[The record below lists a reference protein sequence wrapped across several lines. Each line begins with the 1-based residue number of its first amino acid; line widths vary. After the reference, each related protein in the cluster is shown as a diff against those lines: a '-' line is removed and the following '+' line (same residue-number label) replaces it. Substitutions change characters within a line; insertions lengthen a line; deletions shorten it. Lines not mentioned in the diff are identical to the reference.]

1 MALYVAISPI
11 ALTAQRRQYCCG
23 PDRGLRRRGPVRL
36 DSERRVHQHLR
47 LQLGRLALADARPHR
62 RRAHID
68 PSQRLRLRQRLRS
81 ALDQQSHRHGLQ
93 ARSRLRC
100 GRSRRDPAPLRLK
113 GHLANV
119 AHYTRLDCSTHS
131 LAYHHHVRSAR
142 TRWAGSMTRRRS
154 REAVSSYA
162 RSAAAAP
169 LGRLPLLTDG

>member
-68 PSQRLRLRQRLRS
+68 PAS
-81 ALDQQSHRHGLQ
+81 ASAFASASAQPSTS
-93 ARSRLRC
+93 SRTGTASKLVP
-100 GRSRRDPAPLRLK
+100 GF
-113 GHLANV
+113 V
-119 AHYTRLDCSTHS
+119 AGALV
-131 LAYHHHVRSAR
+131 AI
-142 TRWAGSMTRRRS
+142 
-154 REAVSSYA
+154 
-162 RSAAAAP
+162 
-169 LGRLPLLTDG
+169 PLLCV